1 MKDLAQKLLT
11 DDERQQVEKAV
22 AGAENKTS
30 GEIVCMIVPN
40 SYHYPMANVLGATTF
55 ALPLALVLTPLTGAW
70 LWMGTHNMWLFI
82 GIFTIIFILAY
93 MLVRNVSALKRLFVS
108 EKEIAEEVEEAAI
121 TNFFLN
127 GLHHT
132 RDSNGILLFISV
144 FEHKVWVLADKSI
157 NEKVPEG
164 HWDAIVTRLTEGIRR
179 HQAAAAIC
187 RAINTI
193 GEELKHHFPS
203 KEDDTNE
210 LHNLIITED

>member
-11 DDERQQVEKAV
+11 DDERTQVENAV
-22 AGAENKTS
+22 AAAETKTS

-40 SYHYPMANVLGATTF
+40 SYHYPMANVLGATTL
-55 ALPLALVLTPLTGAW
+55 ALPLSLVLTPLTGAW

-82 GIFTIIFILAY
+82 GIFTIVFILAY
-93 MLVRNVSALKRLFVS
+93 LLVRNVSALKRLFVS

-121 TNFFLN
+121 TNFFLH

-144 FEHKVWVLADKSI
+144 FEHTVWVLADKSI

-179 HQAAAAIC
+179 NQPAAAIC
-187 RAINTI
+187 RAINTV
-193 GEELKHHFPS
+193 GEELKHHFPC

-210 LHNLIITED
+210 LQNLIIAED